1 MRKGIKLR
9 KKKKEKKSENSTK
22 GASELIK
29 KTQSFVQAEAQG
41 YYLLIVGWATD
52 SEDFEKRNFPLSIT
66 LAFST

>member
-1 MRKGIKLR
+1 MKNICEKEVE
-9 KKKKEKKSENSTK
+9 KKKVKTVQK